1 MAYGGDDRDLR
12 GVDSPGYPLVIKGPQ
27 ILDGSAAPAHDQYI
41 RQLPAIGV
49 ANGAHDLRRCF
60 HTLHP
65 HRQQQH
71 LGNGIAPPQ
80 DTDHIVYRGARR

>member
-1 MAYGGDDRDLR
+1 MAHSGDNRDIR
-12 GVDSPGYPLVIKGPQ
+12 GVDGPGYPFVIKCPQ
-27 ILDGSAAPAHDQYI
+27 ILDGSAAPAHDQHI
-41 RQLPAIGV
+41 RQLPAVGV
-49 ANGAHDLRRCF
+49 ANGAHDLRRRL

-80 DTDHIVYRGARR
+80 NADHVVYRRTRR